1 MITFITLN
9 KGIVNA
15 MISTSTSNVLS
26 PTSAFHLMV
35 TDHKC
40 RTLLTFENKR
50 QYFLDNLRKPH
61 VKSGALLNEVPVR
74 VRRSHILEDS
84 FHVLSELPM
93 NELYGT
99 LSINY
104 DAEEGV
110 DAGGLLR
117 DWYLQLFRSLLN
129 PMYGLF
135 EFSSDGSTYQPAG
148 KKYLYLRFVH
158 FSLKHSKNNF
168 FLNKLF
174 LTLFFIER
182 FLFNFIFTCLFLC
195 FSFCND

>member
-1 MITFITLN
+1 
-9 KGIVNA
+9 

-84 FHVLSELPM
+84 FHVLASFIRCATVEAVM
-93 NELYGT
+93 
-99 LSINY
+99 
-104 DAEEGV
+104 EGV
-110 DAGGLLR
+110 GLALAAS
-117 DWYLQLFRSLLN
+117 Q
-129 PMYGLF
+129 
-135 EFSSDGSTYQPAG
+135 
-148 KKYLYLRFVH
+148 
-158 FSLKHSKNNF
+158 
-168 FLNKLF
+168 
-174 LTLFFIER
+174 
-182 FLFNFIFTCLFLC
+182 
-195 FSFCND
+195 